1 MAAFE
6 FGVPMTLVTPAGTST
21 FNGTGDGLYLD
32 DISVRRDVRAPV
44 DDVPQRSGGI
54 IHPFFTGASFIT
66 ATARIQAEAGFST
79 RRSSM
84 DTLRG
89 NLLSL
94 LKPTAAQLVASCR
107 LRWVPSGA
115 NERMYD
121 AVRLYDMPPPETWNG
136 IIKRQQFTLVCPYPY
151 ALDLTQTTTNIPTSG
166 TTTIANAGNAPMFP
180 VLKMNG
186 GTGTITNTTTGEGIE
201 LSGATVSAYAEIDC
215 FQETAFADGS
225 GANLQGKI
233 VQASSTFFALAPG
246 NNVMDAATVSTDVLF
261 QAAWV

>member
-6 FGVPMTLVTPAGTST
+6 WGVPFTLVTPAGTST
-21 FNGTGDGLYLD
+21 FNGSGDGLYID
-32 DISVRRDVRAPV
+32 AIEARRDIRATV

-54 IHPFFTGASFIT
+54 IHPFFKGPTFIT
-66 ATARIQAEAGFST
+66 VTARVRAEAGFTT

-89 NLLSL
+89 HLDSL
-94 LKPTAAQLVASCR
+94 VKPTAAQLVSSCR

-121 AVRLYDMPPPETWNG
+121 AVRLYDMAPPSG
-136 IIKRQQFTLVCPYPY
+136 SVHKSIQFTLVCPYPY
-151 ALDLTQTTTNIPTSG
+151 ALDLTQTTTNIPTAG
-166 TTTIANAGNAPMFP
+166 TTNIMNSGNTPMYP
-180 VLKMNG
+180 VLKING
-186 GTGTITNTTTGEGIE
+186 GTGTITNTTTSESVV

-233 VQASSTFFALAPG
+233 TQASTTFFALPTG
-246 NNVMDAATVSTDVLF
+246 VSVMDAVTVSTDVLF
-261 QAAWV
+261 QAAWI